1 MSADAETCPQGTRMR
16 GLIILNAYTRRPQML
31 HQAGRLTEE
40 FALRG
45 VDVEVWHNDRFLA
58 VVDGDGIATAVDGFD
73 FCIFLDKDR
82 YTLRCLQISGIPLFN
97 SYESIMACDDKMMT
111 YIELAGRGFR
121 MPRTLPG
128 LLCYDPD
135 AVIGD
140 EVYERIEGELGY
152 PVVVKECHGSMGTG
166 VFLARDRGELGRVMS
181 EVKCDT
187 HLIQE
192 AVTSSMGRDLRVMVV
207 GDRVL
212 GGMLRSSDGFQS
224 NIAGGGHGAPYELDD
239 ALVEESLGIARAL
252 GLVYCGIDYLFGEDG
267 PVVCEVNSNAF
278 FMEFERVTGINI
290 AGEYADLIIRRLEK
304 GL

>member
-1 MSADAETCPQGTRMR
+1 
-16 GLIILNAYTRRPQML
+16 
-31 HQAGRLTEE
+31 
-40 FALRG
+40 
-45 VDVEVWHNDRFLA
+45 
-58 VVDGDGIATAVDGFD
+58 
-73 FCIFLDKDR
+73 
-82 YTLRCLQISGIPLFN
+82 
-97 SYESIMACDDKMMT
+97 MACDDKMMT
-111 YIELAGRGFR
+111 YIELAGKGFR

-140 EVYERIEGELGY
+140 EVYGRIEGELGY
-152 PVVVKECHGSMGTG
+152 PMVVKECHGSMGSG
-166 VFLARDRGELGRVMS
+166 VFLARDRGELERVMS
-181 EVKCDT
+181 GVKCDA

-224 NIAGGGHGAPYELDD
+224 NIAGGGHGTPYELDD

-278 FMEFERVTGINI
+278 FMEFEKVTGINV
-290 AGEYADLIIRRLEK
+290 AGEYADLILEK
-304 GL
+304 LGKGL